1 MISVAAL
8 TFPIVGAVVA
18 FISQS
23 WRLHDDRRRSAQTFV
38 GKREIE
44 EEWSQPKEFP
54 VRRHL
59 FCHRLRY
66 YELYIANLEQ

>member
-1 MISVAAL
+1 M
-8 TFPIVGAVVA
+8 
-18 FISQS
+18 
-23 WRLHDDRRRSAQTFV
+23 
-38 GKREIE
+38 GKWEIE

-66 YELYIANLEQ
+66 YELYTANLEP